1 MTNQQA
7 PEIYTLHTVPNEG
20 KTPWFGIY
28 ALRADAEHDA
38 KVMRDVTGR
47 DWSVVRLV
55 VADTAATPTGPITRY
70 EVVDCIGSKHVPAVI
85 PNGAGPWVRYEDHIA
100 AMVRAQQPA
109 PSAAA
114 MNFDPHA
121 ELRKTWQPGQRWQTR
136 TMRHGVWG
144 DWSDTISGRPL
155 WFAHQQYRRHPD
167 EIATQPSTT
176 PQADSQPAL
185 PEITAGDRLFLHYNP
200 NTDDIVDWI
209 QRYANAAITADRAAR
224 ATAEFHPIETAPKD
238 GTRILLHPAVEVN
251 DAWSKGHWSEQQECW
266 IVGGSASGV
275 AHTCWHA
282 LPPSPSSADEGGG
295 R

>member
-1 MTNQQA
+1 MKNQQA

-176 PQADSQPAL
+176 PQADSQPA
-185 PEITAGDRLFLHYNP
+185 PEYVGNGMFKGETIEKAAEHWANWCDVRCMTGLSEFLR
-200 NTDDIVDWI
+200 VV
-209 QRYANAAITADRAAR
+209 AAR
-224 ATAEFHPIETAPKD
+224 A
-238 GTRILLHPAVEVN
+238 PADSVLE
-251 DAWSKGHWSEQQECW
+251 DA
-266 IVGGSASGV
+266 A
-275 AHTCWHA
+275 
-282 LPPSPSSADEGGG
+282 
-295 R
+295 RRR